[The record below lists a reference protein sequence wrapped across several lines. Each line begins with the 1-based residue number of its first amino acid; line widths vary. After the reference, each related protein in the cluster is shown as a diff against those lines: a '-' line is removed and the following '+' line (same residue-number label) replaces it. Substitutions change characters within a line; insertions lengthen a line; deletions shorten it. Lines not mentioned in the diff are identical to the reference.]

1 MRLPKNPN
9 ITIAVL
15 FIYTTCM
22 YIYLFPR
29 NHEMSTT
36 EKWLIVA
43 VSYAVL
49 ALLWFMLRRR
59 SRLRR
64 ERENDIHDNC
74 SEKK

>member
-29 NHEMSTT
+29 NNEMSNT

-43 VSYAVL
+43 VSYIVL
-49 ALLWFMLRRR
+49 AVLWFMLKRRN
-59 SRLRR
+59 RLRR
-64 ERENDIHDNC
+64 ERENDAQNN
-74 SEKK
+74 SQEK

>member
-29 NHEMSTT
+29 NNEMSNT

-43 VSYAVL
+43 VSYIVL
-49 ALLWFMLRRR
+49 AVLWFMLKRRN
-59 SRLRR
+59 RLRR
-64 ERENDIHDNC
+64 ERENDTQNN
-74 SEKK
+74 SQEK